1 MPKKHFFAPLNR
13 PLERN
18 FFEYFSKKMC
28 GTKLA
33 HFWHTFGVNLHLRR
47 KSAYV
52 IIFIVVKCTTN
63 EERRFMQLTKEQTQE
78 ILKTIN
84 KVERL
89 TEDFTITLK
98 RARRAIE
105 MNDPSA
111 AELLLTAYEQKES
124 STLLC
129 RALPIFYPKALPREK
144 VTKALTD
151 AAYAKCGYTEEG
163 WFCALIPTLL
173 PKKRKSST
181 DYIKEIMY
189 ASLER
194 FFMNRPVQRFGK
206 CTIIFRHVYDR
217 NNPSRAWRD
226 HDNIEIKT
234 VIDAIALFIMEDD
247 SPHVCQHFYCS
258 AEGNCDKTEVYVVPQ
273 DEFILWHKMQSN
285 IPDDGLKLYDSP
297 PQKQM

>member
-1 MPKKHFFAPLNR
+1 MN
-13 PLERN
+13 N
-18 FFEYFSKKMC
+18 
-28 GTKLA
+28 
-33 HFWHTFGVNLHLRR
+33 
-47 KSAYV
+47 
-52 IIFIVVKCTTN
+52 
-63 EERRFMQLTKEQTQE
+63 ERRFMKLTKEQTQE

-105 MNDPSA
+105 MDDPSA
-111 AELLLTAYEQKES
+111 AELLLTAYEQKER

-129 RALPIFYPKALPREK
+129 RALPIYYPNPLTREK
-144 VTKALTD
+144 VMKALTD
-151 AAYAKCGYTEEG
+151 AACAKCGYTKNG
-163 WFCALIPTLL
+163 WFCAVIPTLL

-273 DEFILWHKMQSN
+273 DEFILWCKMHSN

-297 PQKQM
+297 SQKQV